1 MLDGIQAAVFR
12 AGPDH
17 GAPQAVVHK
26 AAELAGSV
34 QCRERP
40 VIGPSTFAAEGNA
53 DADTDAGAKR
63 NIDLL
68 KSITAQIKRAFPH
81 AFAVSYA

>member
-12 AGPDH
+12 VRGSDAGHD
-17 GAPQAVVHK
+17 GALRTVPRSV
-26 AAELAGSV
+26 ELEGLG
-34 QCRERP
+34 QCRGRP
-40 VIGPSTFAAEGNA
+40 VVGSSASA
-53 DADTDAGAKR
+53 DADVDAGAKVY
-63 NIDLL
+63 DLL